1 MSFDSRP
8 ELPGGQALQTRAVI
22 EPASDRLTLMDVWRV
37 LMKQRITILVVTIV
51 FVAIAVIYI
60 LRTPPVYESVA
71 RIEIK
76 PNNPPNIGLQ
86 GLEAAA
92 NAEDPGTALHTEV
105 EILESDSVLFQTA
118 ESLHLINRLRA
129 SLPNKKG
136 TAVSPPN
143 APITNRERSALIG
156 FIRGGLRVTII
167 PNTDLVQISYL
178 NQDPKL
184 ATAIVNQLVETYSDE
199 DLRLKYDRTMHVSA
213 WLQQRLQSLKQQAAD
228 AQVRLAEYQKA
239 HNIVGTDENS
249 NLTLQTL
256 TQISSDL
263 ENAEADRIVKE
274 ARMREYNSLD
284 PNLQTLMSDN
294 PSLAALRAQLDQLDT
309 QRAQLSSRYGA
320 NYPPMKDLQIQI
332 NKVQAQLNSQLH
344 LARQQVNAEYSNA
357 LRVERDLRNRLAQQE
372 EAAYRLNEGVAQYAI
387 LRHEAELN
395 RELYDTLQMRLKE
408 ASVTAGLS
416 AADIN
421 VVDSAHVPFI
431 PVAPRKT
438 MSLMLGLV
446 GGFFFGCVLA
456 FLIESIDD
464 TLQTS
469 EEVENVSLLPSLAAI
484 PHIAYE
490 LPDRKEGT
498 KKRAAPALVGAR
510 QTLTSLL
517 DPKSNCAEAYRGM
530 RSSLLLSSIDN
541 PPRIIAVTSAF
552 PGEGKTT
559 TAVNCAIVLAQRGE
573 RVLLI
578 DSDLRRG
585 TLHHVFGITDLAFG
599 LTSVLA
605 QPGNHRELPVPLPE
619 LPTLHLLPAGPRPPN
634 PAEVLSSKRMEEQ
647 LTHWLKEFDRIVIDT
662 APLLAVSDT
671 QATAVL
677 SDAVVLVARAG
688 VTRKRA
694 LIRARDLLLRVNA
707 SIAGVVVNDVNMRL
721 ETFYTYRYGM
731 YGYKYGY
738 QYGSPYSDKAYGYE
752 DEEKGEK

>member
-1 MSFDSRP
+1 MSLDSQP

-22 EPASDRLTLMDVWRV
+22 EPTGDRLTLMDVWRV
-37 LMKQRITILVVTIV
+37 LMKQRITILVVTVV

-60 LRTPPVYESVA
+60 LRTPPVYQSVA

-76 PNNPPNIGLQ
+76 PNNPPNIGLK
-86 GLEAAA
+86 GLEAQAGG
-92 NAEDPGTALHTEV
+92 EDPETALHTEV

-118 ESLHLINRLRA
+118 QSLHLIDRLRSIA
-129 SLPNKKG
+129 QKKKG
-136 TAVSPPN
+136 APDPPSKG
-143 APITNRERSALIG
+143 PITNRERAALIG
-156 FIRGGLRVTII
+156 FIRGGLKVTIL

-178 NQDPKL
+178 NHDPKL

-213 WLQQRLQSLKQQAAD
+213 WLQQRLQSLKQQAAE

-239 HNIVGTDENS
+239 HNIVGTNENS

-256 TQISSDL
+256 AQISSNL

-274 ARMREYNSLD
+274 ARMREYDSLNPD
-284 PNLQTLMSDN
+284 LQTLMSDN
-294 PSLAALRAQLDQLDT
+294 PSLASLRAQLDQLDT
-309 QRAQLSSRYGA
+309 QRAQLSSKYGP
-320 NYPPMKDLQIQI
+320 NYPPMKELQIQI
-332 NKVQAQLNSQLH
+332 NKVQAQLNNQLN
-344 LARQQVNAEYSNA
+344 LARQQVTAEYKNA
-357 LRVERDLRNRLAQQE
+357 QRVENNLRNRLARQE
-372 EAAYRLNEGVAQYAI
+372 DAAYRLNEGVAQYAI

-395 RELYDTLQMRLKE
+395 RDLYDTLQMRLKE

-421 VVDSAHVPFI
+421 VVDKAQVPFI

-446 GGFFFGCVLA
+446 GGFCCGCVLA

-469 EEVENVSLLPSLAAI
+469 DEVENISLLPSLAAI
-484 PHIAYE
+484 PHISYE
-490 LPDRKEGT
+490 SADRKEGL
-498 KKRAAPALVGAR
+498 KKRTSPGIFGAR
-510 QTLTSLL
+510 QTLASLL

-541 PPRIIAVTSAF
+541 PPRIISVTSAF

-559 TAVNCAIVLAQRGE
+559 TSVNCAIVLAQRGE
-573 RVLLI
+573 RVLLV
-578 DSDLRRG
+578 DADLRRG
-585 TLHHVFGITDLAFG
+585 TLHHVFGITDLSFG
-599 LTSVLA
+599 LTTVLA
-605 QPGNHRELPVPLPE
+605 QPGNHRELPVPLAE

-647 LTHWLKEFDRIVIDT
+647 LSQWMQEYDRIVIDT
-662 APLLAVSDT
+662 APLLAVADT

-677 SDAVVLVARAG
+677 SDTVVLVARAG

-731 YGYKYGY
+731 YRYKYGY

-752 DEEKGEK
+752 DEEKGE